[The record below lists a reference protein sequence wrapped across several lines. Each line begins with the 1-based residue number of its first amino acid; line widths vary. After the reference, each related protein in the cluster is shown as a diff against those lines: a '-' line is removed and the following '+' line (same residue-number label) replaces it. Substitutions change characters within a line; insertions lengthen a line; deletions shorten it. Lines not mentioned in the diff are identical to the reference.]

1 MWERCNNQSA
11 LKVWCPVLCHA
22 TCSVAP
28 FVDQPM
34 CTALCVL
41 NDNSGGS
48 SELCGM
54 AVADAEKRRSGN
66 WCVVW
71 CAQCSAPQLVNKWCC
86 PACLICCQ
94 EIYSQSDCSKHK
106 Q

>member
-1 MWERCNNQSA
+1 MWERCNRSA
-11 LKVWCPVLCHA
+11 ETVRCPVLCHA
-22 TCSVAP
+22 TCSATP

-41 NDNSGGS
+41 NGISGGS
-48 SELCGM
+48 SELPGM
-54 AVADAEKRRSGN
+54 TAADAEKRRSGN

-71 CAQCSAPQLVNKWCC
+71 YGQCSAAQLVNKWSCSVF
-86 PACLICCQ
+86 LICCQ
-94 EIYSQSDCSKHK
+94 EIYSQSDSSKHK